1 MQIDARGMTCP
12 KPVVLTLEALPKLG
26 AEEFLEVL
34 VNDEVA
40 VGNLTRLADE
50 KNCELLVADKG
61 GYTSMTFVPRTA
73 EAPVQKAEPV
83 AVQVVPVEDNANA
96 VTGAAVVAVGSDVM
110 GRGSEELGRILVK
123 GLIYALAHQET
134 APKTLLFFNSGARL
148 TCEGSESLDDIRE
161 LEGRGTQILTC
172 GTCLDFYGIRD
183 KLAVGGVTNLYAIA
197 EIIANEP
204 VVTSI

>member
-26 AEEFLEVL
+26 EAEFLEVL

-40 VGNLTRLADE
+40 VGNLTRLAQE
-50 KNCELLVADKG
+50 KNCELLTVEKG
-61 GYTSMTFVPRTA
+61 GYTSLTLVPRTSSAPAATTAPA
-73 EAPVQKAEPV
+73 EAEVIELCPVPA
-83 AVQVVPVEDNANA
+83 
-96 VTGAAVVAVGSDVM
+96 TGDAVVAVGSDVM

-123 GLIYALAHQET
+123 GLIYALAHQDT
-134 APKTLLFFNSGARL
+134 VPKTMLFFNSGARL
-148 TCEGSESLDDIRE
+148 TCAGSESLDDIRE

-183 KLAVGGVTNLYAIA
+183 KLGVGGVTNLYAIA
-197 EIIANEP
+197 QIIASEP

>member
-40 VGNLTRLADE
+40 VGNLTRLAEE
-50 KNCELLVADKG
+50 KNCELLVVEKG
-61 GYTSMTFVPRTA
+61 GYTSMTLVPRTA
-73 EAPVQKAEPV
+73 SAPAAPAAPEPEAIE
-83 AVQVVPVEDNANA
+83 VQVVPA
-96 VTGAAVVAVGSDVM
+96 TGDAVVAVGSDVM
-110 GRGSEELGRILVK
+110 GRGSEELGKILVK
-123 GLIYALAHQET
+123 GLIYALAHQEVV
-134 APKTLLFFNSGARL
+134 PKTMLFFNSGARL

-161 LEGRGTQILTC
+161 LEGRGTKILTC
-172 GTCLDFYGIRD
+172 GTCLDYYGIRD
-183 KLAVGGVTNLYAIA
+183 KLGVGGVTNLYAIA
-197 EIIANEP
+197 EIIASEP